1 MIKVI
6 DFLVGGLQ
14 VDFIYNQNT
23 PTTQAK
29 KSMKSGRFLGGGA
42 PVRFYV
48 NGFRTPTGA
57 N

>member
-6 DFLVGGLQ
+6 DFLVGGHQ

-29 KSMKSGRFLGGGA
+29 NFTSRVQF
-42 PVRFYV
+42 
-48 NGFRTPTGA
+48 
-57 N
+57 